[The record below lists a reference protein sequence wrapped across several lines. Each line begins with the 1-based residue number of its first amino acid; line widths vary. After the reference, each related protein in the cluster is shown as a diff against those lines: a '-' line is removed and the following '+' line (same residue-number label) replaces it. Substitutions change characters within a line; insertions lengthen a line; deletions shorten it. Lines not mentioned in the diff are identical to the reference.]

1 MKKQITISLKMLSIM
16 IVLLGILYPL
26 SITGIAQLLFP
37 EKSHGSLIEIDGTV
51 RGSSLIGQQFD
62 SDKYFN
68 GRPSATNYNALPS
81 GGSNLGMTSMK
92 LKDLYI
98 SRLLNFQFQNQ
109 IEDNIQIPNDMLY
122 ASASGLDPHISP
134 QAAMLQLNRIAKVR
148 SLTDLE
154 IQNLKKII
162 DMFTES
168 PQLGIFGEPRINVFA
183 LNLELDKIK

>member
-1 MKKQITISLKMLSIM
+1 MLAIM
-16 IVLLGILYPL
+16 IVILGILYPL